1 MSTINHLADFF
12 KVLGDP
18 TRLNILNTLLEDER
32 SVGEIARLLEMTD
45 SAISHQLKILKTHR
59 LVKYSKRGK
68 EVFYSLDDKHVF
80 DILHLGDV
88 HIKETQLWLN
98 IKLKI

>member
-88 HIKETQLWLN
+88 HIKETSYD
-98 IKLKI
+98 

>member
-88 HIKETQLWLN
+88 HIKETQL
-98 IKLKI
+98 